1 MVTAGEI
8 GRTRSK
14 PTPVGVRVGILTQVS
29 CSKSFGVPFPFH
41 RAWGAPYPDFLRS
54 LVGPANLVRLSLK
67 KGAHATLSGAACRKF
82 GVSRWFFARCGIPQN
97 LDASPTSEHLC
108 RLDESL
114 TIQ

>member
-41 RAWGAPYPDFLRS
+41 RAWGAPYPRFPEKFSGSREPRAPFLKEKRTRYFVRRRVQEIRGIS
-54 LVGPANLVRLSLK
+54 LVFREMWHTTKP
-67 KGAHATLSGAACRKF
+67 
-82 GVSRWFFARCGIPQN
+82 
-97 LDASPTSEHLC
+97 
-108 RLDESL
+108 
-114 TIQ
+114 